1 MVAILFGPLLV
12 SSIIVPMMLLIFA
25 AFGFPD

>member
-12 SSIIVPMMLLIFA
+12 GGMIVPMMLLIFA